1 MPHELRTA
9 RALSARIL
17 HSMRRSGN
25 LPGMSICKAPY
36 GESYGPCLLFH
47 LFVSRQNDPL
57 ISCRTP
63 ICTSRCS
70 IPLNRTTLRHPER
83 PIKLL
88 WLNGAPC
95 TCRWSMLLNPTGP
108 RQPFS
113 KKPPNPSRNHVDR
126 SLARKHR
133 NRNRQYR
140 PDMTMRKCVDFAQ
153 RVWAR
158 FLENCS
164 AEYSMRE
171 GSNRRNDGCGNG

>member
-47 LFVSRQNDPL
+47 LFVSWQNDPL

-70 IPLNRTTLRHPER
+70 IPLNRTILMHPER

-88 WLNGAPC
+88 GLDGAPF
-95 TCRWSMLLNPTGP
+95 TYRWSILTTATGP
-108 RQPFS
+108 NTHLL
-113 KKPPNPSRNHVDR
+113 KK
-126 SLARKHR
+126 
-133 NRNRQYR
+133 
-140 PDMTMRKCVDFAQ
+140 
-153 RVWAR
+153 
-158 FLENCS
+158 
-164 AEYSMRE
+164 
-171 GSNRRNDGCGNG
+171 